1 MGDPLSSPKTRAA
14 RSAAGIVGISLLV
27 VLVAAP
33 VGADTKTELSAAR
46 AKLAVLRD
54 RIQAETRVI
63 ERLQHEANAIAEKV
77 SVVQSR
83 IALAGD
89 RLETLKRETAQA
101 GEAVRGLQE
110 QLDARARAA
119 YENGPGNSLELLL
132 GSTSFA
138 EFSDRLEF
146 IDRAQ
151 QSDQDLVVQIQNR
164 KSALLE
170 KQAEVRELQARLD
183 ADRRELVSR
192 QNVLQ
197 AKLADAQAALNA
209 LDRDRAEAEA
219 LVNKLVDKRIREIEA
234 AKLAAARA
242 RQRHDHSGGGAPPP
256 GPPGSGPLRVCPVD
270 QPRGYSNDFGVPR
283 PGGRRHQG
291 IDIFAPRGTPIR
303 APFPGTAVDASNRT
317 GGLSVKVLGSR
328 GFVYNAHLS
337 AMGRLGFVSTGTVIG
352 YVGNS
357 GNARGTPPHDHFEWH
372 PGNGGAVNPFPY
384 LNQVC

>member
-1 MGDPLSSPKTRAA
+1 MGDPLSSPRTRAA
-14 RSAAGIVGISLLV
+14 RSAAGIVGITLLLF
-27 VLVAAP
+27 VLVAGP

-46 AKLAVLRD
+46 AKLAALRD
-54 RIQAETRVI
+54 RIQAETRLI
-63 ERLQHEANAIAEKV
+63 ERLQHEADAVAEKV

-83 IALAGD
+83 IAIAGD
-89 RLETLKRETAQA
+89 RLEALKRETAQA
-101 GEAVRGLQE
+101 EREVRGLQE

-119 YENGPGNSLELLL
+119 YENGPGNALELLL

-151 QSDQDLVVQIQNR
+151 QSDQDLVVQIENR

-170 KQAEVRELQARLD
+170 KQVEVKELQDRLD
-183 ADRRELVSR
+183 ADRQELISR
-192 QNVLQ
+192 QNALQ
-197 AKLADAQAALNA
+197 AKLAGAQAALDA
-209 LDRDRAEAEA
+209 LDRDRAEAEV
-219 LVNKLVDKRIREIEA
+219 LVKKLTDRRIREIEA
-234 AKLAAARA
+234 AKLAAAQA
-242 RQRHDHSGGGAPPP
+242 QQRHDHSGGGNSP
-256 GPPGSGPLRVCPVD
+256 GPPGSGPLLWCPVD

-291 IDIFAPRGTPIR
+291 IDIFAPHGTPIR

-317 GGLSVKVLGSR
+317 GGLAVKVLGSR

-337 AMGRLGFVSTGTVIG
+337 AIGRLGSVSTGTVIG

-372 PGNGGAVNPFPY
+372 PGNGGAVNPYPY